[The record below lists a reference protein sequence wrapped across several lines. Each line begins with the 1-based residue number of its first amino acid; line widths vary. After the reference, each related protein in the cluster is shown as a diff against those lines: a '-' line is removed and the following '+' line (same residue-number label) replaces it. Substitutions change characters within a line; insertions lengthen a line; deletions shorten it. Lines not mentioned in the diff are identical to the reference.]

1 MNTETDRSQKR
12 MLHWTLGIALA
23 LLLLTTAA
31 TVVTVGVFWWM
42 RKDSR
47 SNAAIAPE
55 PPIPTAAGNWSRGTF
70 TAQANSGIRQTSD
83 KSWSVKGGRAFMNVR
98 RKDDDSLELR
108 FVYPFDGDL
117 LSKETVTL
125 VRARWGAG
133 EVAKLAGELNIT
145 PEQLAELK
153 AVSPATDIPVSGADK
168 QRLRTLFEDYLSAQD
183 AAAEKALV
191 EAVTGIDNTY
201 YDQTRE
207 RIDGIAQKVKS
218 IFNPEQLAALS
229 ERFGARPR

>member
-12 MLHWTLGIALA
+12 ILHWTLGIALA
-23 LLLLTTAA
+23 VLLLTTVA

-42 RKDSR
+42 RKDSQ
-47 SNAAIAPE
+47 SKTAEID
-55 PPIPTAAGNWSRGTF
+55 PPVPTAAANWSRGTF
-70 TAQANSGIRQTSD
+70 TAQADSGIRQTSD
-83 KSWSVKGGRAFMNVR
+83 KTWSVKGGRAFMNVR

-117 LSKETVTL
+117 LSQETVTL

-168 QRLRTLFEDYLSAQD
+168 QRLRTLFEDYLSAKD
-183 AAAEKALV
+183 AATEKALL

-218 IFNPEQLAALS
+218 IFNQEQLAALS
-229 ERFGARPR
+229 ERFGARQR